1 MPEADVA
8 KIQGILIGWIALVQ
22 YGDGEA
28 NDGHLERSVRPAAWS
43 FDRSDST
50 RSKPLVRTNPNK
62 IQLKNP
68 RVGGMSL

>member
-8 KIQGILIGWIALVQ
+8 KIQGILIGWIALVHCC
-22 YGDGEA
+22 YSWGA
-28 NDGHLERSVRPAAWS
+28 VRGHTSLHSESLTVLYWCSRRN
-43 FDRSDST
+43 
-50 RSKPLVRTNPNK
+50 PLVRTHPNK